1 MHSILPEPAYCTH
14 TIPVDNYTTSNW
26 MNTKQQK
33 HPTVMAALWMAG
45 AIISF
50 SALAVGVRELSTQ
63 VSIVQILFWRGVV
76 GLAIVSV
83 IINKIGWHHI
93 YTRDIRLHALRNTI
107 HFAGQYAWFFG
118 LAAIPLA
125 EVFAIEFTTPLWTAL
140 LATIFLGE
148 QMSRYRVSALILG
161 LVGIMIILRPGL
173 EVIQPAALVVVFG
186 AACYGAAH
194 TVTKRLSG
202 ADTSWSIIFYMVL
215 MQLPLSTI
223 LLVHEGTLSFSFSWP
238 WLIVVSAMALSAH
251 YCMSRALSL
260 ADATVV
266 VPIDFLRL
274 PLIALVGYL
283 LYDERLEWAVV
294 VGSVIMFSGIYLNVK
309 ADTGKRK
316 YQVN

>member
-1 MHSILPEPAYCTH
+1 M
-14 TIPVDNYTTSNW
+14 NSNR
-26 MNTKQQK
+26 QK
-33 HPTVMAALWMAG
+33 HPTVVAALWMVG
-45 AIISF
+45 AILSF
-50 SALAVGVRELSTQ
+50 STLAVGVRQLSTQ
-63 VSIVQILFWRGVV
+63 ISIVQILFWRGVV
-76 GLAIVSV
+76 GLLIVSV
-83 IINKIGWHHI
+83 IISRIGWHHVF
-93 YTRDIRLHALRNTI
+93 TRDIRLHALRNVI

-140 LATIFLGE
+140 LATLFLGE
-148 QMSRYRVSALILG
+148 QMTRYRVTALLLG
-161 LVGIMIILRPGL
+161 LVGILVILRPGF
-173 EVIQPAALVVVFG
+173 EVIQPASLVVVFG

-194 TVTKRLSG
+194 TVTKRLSN

-223 LLVHEGTLSFSFSWP
+223 LVAQEGTLSVSFSWS
-238 WLIVVSAMALSAH
+238 WLVVVSSMALSAH

-283 LYDERLEWAVV
+283 LYGEKLEWAVMI
-294 VGSVIMFSGIYLNVK
+294 GSVIMFSGIYLNVK
-309 ADTGKRK
+309 SDTSRRK
-316 YQVN
+316 YPLD

>member
-1 MHSILPEPAYCTH
+1 
-14 TIPVDNYTTSNW
+14 
-26 MNTKQQK
+26 MNTKRQK
-33 HPTVMAALWMAG
+33 HPTIVATLWMVG
-45 AIISF
+45 AIFSF

-76 GLAIVSV
+76 GLIIVSV
-83 IINKIGWHHI
+83 IISRIGWRHVV
-93 YTRDIRLHALRNTI
+93 TRDIRLHALRNLV

-140 LATIFLGE
+140 LATLFLGE
-148 QMSRYRVSALILG
+148 QMSRYRITALLLG
-161 LVGIMIILRPGL
+161 LVGILVILRPGY
-173 EVIQPAALVVVFG
+173 EVIQPASIIVVIG

-223 LLVHEGTLSFSFSWP
+223 LVVQEGSLVFSFSWP

-251 YCMSRALSL
+251 FCMSRALSL

-283 LYDERLEWAVV
+283 LYGEKLEWAVV
-294 VGSVIMFSGIYLNVK
+294 IGSIIMFSGIYLNVK
-309 ADTGKRK
+309 SDTGKRK

>member
-1 MHSILPEPAYCTH
+1 M
-14 TIPVDNYTTSNW
+14 V
-26 MNTKQQK
+26 
-33 HPTVMAALWMAG
+33 G
-45 AIISF
+45 AIFSF
-50 SALAVGVRELSTQ
+50 SALAVGVRQLSMQ
-63 VSIVQILFWRGVV
+63 ISIVEILFWRGVV
-76 GLAIVSV
+76 GLVIVSAV
-83 IINKIGWHHI
+83 MQKIGWHHVA
-93 YTRDIRLHALRNTI
+93 TRDLRLHGLRNVI

-140 LATIFLGE
+140 LATLFLGE
-148 QMSRYRVSALILG
+148 KMSRYRVVALILG
-161 LVGIMIILRPGL
+161 LAGIVIILQPGL
-173 EVIQPAALVVVFG
+173 EAVKPAALVVVFG

-194 TVTKRLSG
+194 TVTKRLSS

-223 LLVHEGTLSFSFSWP
+223 LLVHEGTLSVSFSWP
-238 WLIVVSAMALSAH
+238 WLIVVSSMALSAH

-283 LYDERLEWAVV
+283 LYDEKLEWAVV
-294 VGSVIMFSGIYLNVK
+294 IGSAIMFSGIYLNVK

>member
-1 MHSILPEPAYCTH
+1 MDAR
-14 TIPVDNYTTSNW
+14 
-26 MNTKQQK
+26 QQK
-33 HPTVMAALWMAG
+33 HPTVIAALWMAG
-45 AIISF
+45 AIFSF

-63 VSIVQILFWRGVV
+63 ISIVQILFWRGVV
-76 GLAIVSV
+76 GLVIVSAV
-83 IINKIGWHHI
+83 MQKIGWHHVA
-93 YTRDIRLHALRNTI
+93 TRDLRLHGLRNVV

-140 LATIFLGE
+140 LATLFLGE
-148 QMSRYRVSALILG
+148 QMNRYRLIALTLG
-161 LVGIMIILRPGL
+161 LAGIIIILRPGL
-173 EVIQPAALVVVFG
+173 EVVQPAALVVVIG

-238 WLIVVSAMALSAH
+238 WLIVVSSMALSAH

-283 LYDERLEWAVV
+283 LYDEKLEWAVV
-294 VGSVIMFSGIYLNVK
+294 VGSAIMFSGIYLNVK
-309 ADTGKRK
+309 ADKGKRK

>member
-1 MHSILPEPAYCTH
+1 
-14 TIPVDNYTTSNW
+14 
-26 MNTKQQK
+26 
-33 HPTVMAALWMAG
+33 MAALWMAG

-63 VSIVQILFWRGVV
+63 ISIVQILFWRGVV
-76 GLAIVSV
+76 GLVIVSV
-83 IINKIGWHHI
+83 IINQIGWHHI

-140 LATIFLGE
+140 LATLFLGE

-186 AACYGAAH
+186 AGCYGAAH
-194 TVTKRLSG
+194 TVTKRLSS

-223 LLVHEGTLSFSFSWP
+223 LLVHEGTLSVSFSWP

-283 LYDERLEWAVV
+283 LYDEKLEWAVV

>member
-1 MHSILPEPAYCTH
+1 M
-14 TIPVDNYTTSNW
+14 NSNR
-26 MNTKQQK
+26 QK
-33 HPTVMAALWMAG
+33 HPTVIATLWMIG

-50 SALAVGVRELSTQ
+50 SVLAVGVRQLSMQ
-63 VSIVQILFWRGVV
+63 ISIVQILFWRGVV
-76 GLAIVSV
+76 GLLIVSV
-83 IINKIGWHHI
+83 IINRIGWHQVFTH
-93 YTRDIRLHALRNTI
+93 DIQLHALRNVI

-140 LATIFLGE
+140 LATLFLGE
-148 QMSRYRVSALILG
+148 QMTRYRITALILG
-161 LVGIMIILRPGL
+161 LIGILVILRPGF
-173 EVIQPAALVVVFG
+173 EVIQPASLIVVVG

-194 TVTKRLSG
+194 TVTKRLSN
-202 ADTSWSIIFYMVL
+202 ADSSWSIIFYMVL
-215 MQLPLSTI
+215 MQLPLSSI
-223 LLVHEGTLSFSFSWP
+223 LVVQEGTLSFSFSWT
-238 WLIVVSAMALSAH
+238 WLVVVSSMALSAH

-283 LYDERLEWAVV
+283 LYDEKLEWAVV

>member
-1 MHSILPEPAYCTH
+1 
-14 TIPVDNYTTSNW
+14 
-26 MNTKQQK
+26 MNKNRQQ
-33 HPTVMAALWMAG
+33 HPTVMAALWMVG
-45 AIISF
+45 AILSF
-50 SALAVGVRELSTQ
+50 STLAVGVRQLSTQ
-63 VSIVQILFWRGVV
+63 VSVVQILFWRGVV
-76 GLAIVSV
+76 GLIIVSL
-83 IINKIGWHHI
+83 IMGKIGWRQV
-93 YTRDIRLHALRNTI
+93 YTRDIRLHMLRNVI
-107 HFAGQYAWFFG
+107 HFAGQYAWFVG

-140 LATIFLGE
+140 LATLFLGE
-148 QMSRYRVSALILG
+148 QMTRYRVAALLLG
-161 LVGIMIILRPGL
+161 LVGIVIILRPGL
-173 EVIQPAALVVVFG
+173 EVIQPASLIVVIG

-194 TVTKRLSG
+194 TTTKRLSG

-223 LLVHEGTLSFSFSWP
+223 LVIHEGALAFDFSWP
-238 WLIVVSAMALSAH
+238 WLVVVSSMALSAH

-283 LYDERLEWAVV
+283 LYGEKLEWAVV
-294 VGSVIMFSGIYLNVK
+294 IGSIIMFSGIYLNVK
-309 ADTGKRK
+309 SDTGKRK

>member
-1 MHSILPEPAYCTH
+1 
-14 TIPVDNYTTSNW
+14 
-26 MNTKQQK
+26 
-33 HPTVMAALWMAG
+33 MAAFWMAG

-50 SALAVGVRELSTQ
+50 STLAVGVRELSTQ

>member
-1 MHSILPEPAYCTH
+1 
-14 TIPVDNYTTSNW
+14 
-26 MNTKQQK
+26 MNTKRQK
-33 HPTVMAALWMAG
+33 HPTVIAALWMVG
-45 AIISF
+45 AIFSF
-50 SALAVGVRELSTQ
+50 SALAVGVRQLSMQ
-63 VSIVQILFWRGVV
+63 ISIVEILFWRGVV
-76 GLAIVSV
+76 GLVIVSAV
-83 IINKIGWHHI
+83 MQKIGWHHVA
-93 YTRDIRLHALRNTI
+93 TRDLRLHGLRNVI

-125 EVFAIEFTTPLWTAL
+125 ELFAIEFTTPLWTAL
-140 LATIFLGE
+140 LATLFLGE
-148 QMSRYRVSALILG
+148 KMSRYRVVALILG
-161 LVGIMIILRPGL
+161 LAGIVIILQPGL
-173 EVIQPAALVVVFG
+173 EAVKPAALVVVFG

-194 TVTKRLSG
+194 TVTKRLSS

-223 LLVHEGTLSFSFSWP
+223 LLVHEGTLSVSFSWP
-238 WLIVVSAMALSAH
+238 WLIVVSSMALSAH

-283 LYDERLEWAVV
+283 LYDEKLEWAVV
-294 VGSVIMFSGIYLNVK
+294 IGSAIMFSGIYLNVK

>member
-1 MHSILPEPAYCTH
+1 MPPEPAYSTH
-14 TIPVDNYTTSNW
+14 TIPVDNYTTSNC
-26 MNTKQQK
+26 MNTKRQK